1 MKENLTVK
9 LDTAEWLITGGILF
23 GFIFG
28 LMGLWQFVNLI
39 GYVVVFG
46 IGMYA
51 GKEMQK
57 RKNGPDG

>member
-1 MKENLTVK
+1 MEENLTVK
-9 LDTAEWLITGGILF
+9 LDTAEWLISGGILF
-23 GFIFG
+23 GLIFG
-28 LMGLWQFVNLI
+28 LLGWWQFVDLI

-57 RKNGPDG
+57 RNKNPNG